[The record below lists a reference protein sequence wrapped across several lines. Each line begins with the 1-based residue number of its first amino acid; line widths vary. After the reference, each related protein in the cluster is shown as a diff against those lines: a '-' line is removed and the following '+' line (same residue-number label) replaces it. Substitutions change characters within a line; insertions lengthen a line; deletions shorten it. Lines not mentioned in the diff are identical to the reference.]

1 MATTK
6 LKYWISQ
13 TRSAADERIEDS
25 ESISGAKSEVR
36 SKTYSLGNSWSQD
49 IMDKATI
56 RVNELE
62 PYTQESYSL
71 K

>member
-1 MATTK
+1 M
-6 LKYWISQ
+6 
-13 TRSAADERIEDS
+13 EGS
-25 ESISGAKSEVR
+25 ESISGAKSGVR
-36 SKTYSLGNSWSQD
+36 SKTYSLGNGWSQD

-62 PYTQESYSL
+62 PYAQESDSL